1 MLAAKFL
8 PLGLA
13 FIMFG
18 LGLGLTLDD
27 FRRIL
32 RVPKPVII
40 GLSLQLFLLPA
51 LAFAICAIFGLTA
64 EASIGMMILAAS
76 PGGVTA
82 NVFSHLARGDVALNI
97 TLTALNSVIAA
108 VFLPL
113 VVGLSIAHFAGTEA
127 GLGLQLGKA
136 LEVFAIVLIPV
147 AIGMA
152 VKQSRPVFAAKMD
165 RPLRIFAAVFLVV
178 LVIAAIF
185 QEREAI
191 SASFLQIGG
200 AVLTF
205 NLVSLAVGYF
215 VPLLVVRLPRA
226 QAIAIAFE
234 IGLHNSTLAIFIA
247 LSVLNTYAYAMPAAI
262 YSIVMFATAGAL
274 VFIFKR
280 NRV

>member
-8 PLGLA
+8 PIGLA

-18 LGLGLTLDD
+18 LGLGLTIDD

-32 RVPKPVII
+32 RVPKPVLI
-40 GLSLQLFLLPA
+40 GLGLQLFLLPA
-51 LAFAICAIFGLTA
+51 LAFGICYLFGLSA

-97 TLTALNSVIAA
+97 TLTALNSIIAA

-113 VVGLSIAHFAGTEA
+113 VVGLSVAHFAGSEA
-127 GLGLQLGKA
+127 ALGLQLGKA
-136 LEVFAIVLIPV
+136 IEVFAIVLIPV
-147 AIGMA
+147 AIGIA
-152 VKQSRPVFAAKMD
+152 VKRQRPAFAAKMD
-165 RPLRIFAAVFLVV
+165 RPLRIFAAVFLVI
-178 LVIAAIF
+178 LVVAAIF
-185 QEREAI
+185 QERDAI
-191 SASFLQIGG
+191 SASFVQIGG

-205 NLVSLAVGYF
+205 NLVSLAIGYF
-215 VPLLVVRLPRA
+215 VPLLVRLPRG

-247 LSVLNTYAYAMPAAI
+247 LSVLNVYAYAMPAAI

-274 VFIFKR
+274 VFFFNRKR
-280 NRV
+280 A